1 MRHTSDYDLS
11 KRAVCGLT
19 DEYPAGFIDPKH
31 SHDRIQVLYACSG
44 VMSVVTASMSFVIP
58 PQRAVWLPA
67 GVEHEVSCRG
77 PVSLRTLYID
87 PAYDRGA
94 GHCRVIEVS
103 DFLKALILEVVG
115 FDHEYDVAGREGRI
129 VGVLMDEIATM
140 PSAPYRAPMP
150 TDPRLLRVCKAVLA
164 EPADPRDVDDW
175 ANLAGMGRRTFT
187 RAFKRETGMGL
198 AVWRQQVRLMEALS
212 LIASGQPVT
221 TVAFDVGY
229 DSPSAFTAMFR
240 RAFGVPP
247 SMYMRQ
253 AGSGSI
259 DG

>member
-1 MRHTSDYDLS
+1 MDWAMRHTSDYDLC
-11 KRAVCGLT
+11 KRPVVGLY
-19 DEYPAGFIDPKH
+19 DEYSAGFVDSMH
-31 SHDRIQVLYACSG
+31 SHDRAQVLFACSG
-44 VMSVVTASMSFVIP
+44 VMSCVTQSTSFVIP
-58 PQRAVWLPA
+58 PQRAVWIPA

-87 PAYDRGA
+87 PRYDA
-94 GHCRVIEVS
+94 VVPTCRVIEIS
-103 DFLKALILEVVG
+103 DFLKAMILEVVS
-115 FDHEYDVAGREGRI
+115 FDHDYDIAGREGRI
-129 VGVLMDEIATM
+129 VGMLLDEIAAM

-150 TDPRLLRVCKAVLA
+150 TDPRLLRVCRAIIA
-164 EPADPRDVDDW
+164 NPGDQCDVDYW
-175 ANLAGMGRRTFT
+175 ADVAGMGRRTFT

-212 LIASGQPVT
+212 LIASGRPVT

-247 SMYMRQ
+247 SAYMVR
-253 AGSGSI
+253 
-259 DG
+259 